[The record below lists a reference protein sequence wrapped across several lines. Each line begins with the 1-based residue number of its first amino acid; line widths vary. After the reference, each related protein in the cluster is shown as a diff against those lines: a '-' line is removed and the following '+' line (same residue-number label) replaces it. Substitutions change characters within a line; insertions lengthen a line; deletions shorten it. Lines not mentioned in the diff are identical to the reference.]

1 MQRALIFV
9 RGKDT
14 EKQRELCEAYAR
26 KMNYTIKGTVE
37 KLSQAYDRSTE
48 IDVLITAG
56 VTRISRH
63 KKSFDEIV
71 EMFDEAGVTILI
83 AD

>member
-26 KMNYTIKGTVE
+26 KMNCIIKGTVE

-56 VTRISRH
+56 VTRISRD
-63 KKSFDEIV
+63 KKNFDEII